1 MKINVFLSPAHVD
14 ELYFAGKTTV
24 VIDVLR
30 ATSTI
35 VTAINSGA
43 KEVVPVASVEFA
55 VKVSGGMFGG
65 QTLLGGERNT
75 KKIEGFALG
84 NSPFEYSKEIVDG
97 KSIVFFTTNGTK
109 AIAKAKYSENLFT
122 CSFLNITAVA
132 EHLITLNTDIEI
144 ICSGRNNYFSIEDSV
159 CAGMLVSKI
168 INFKPD
174 SGLNDCSTAVLTLYE
189 KYGNDLE
196 KMMRESDH
204 GKILLENG
212 FEADIKYCS
221 SVDLLKEIPAYA
233 NGVLKNLKVE
243 I

>member
-1 MKINVFLSPAHVD
+1 MKINVFLSPVIVD
-14 ELYFAGKTTV
+14 ELYFTGRTTI

-35 VTAINSGA
+35 ATAINNGA
-43 KEVVPVASVEFA
+43 KEIVPVASVEFA

-84 NSPFEYSKEIVDG
+84 NSPFEYSKEAIEG

-109 AIAKAKYSENLFT
+109 AIAKAKYSENLYT
-122 CSFLNITAVA
+122 CSFLNISAVTK
-132 EHLITLNTDIEI
+132 HIVSFNNDIEI
-144 ICSGRNNYFSIEDSV
+144 ICAGRNNLFSIEDSV
-159 CAGMLVSKI
+159 CAGMLLSNLKEHYKNLE
-168 INFKPD
+168 IND
-174 SGLNDCSTAVLTLYE
+174 SGNAVLILYE
-189 KYGNDLE
+189 KFGKNILQ
-196 KMMRESDH
+196 MIQQSDH

-212 FEADIKYCS
+212 FNTDLEYCS
-221 SVDLLKEIPAYA
+221 TIDMFDVIPSYSK
-233 NGVLKNLKVE
+233 GVLKKLKS